1 MRKSWRTRA
10 AVPLMCA
17 ALMMACGGSDGANDD
32 RPANA
37 GQQPPAQQQSASFA
51 PVQLS
56 GCVET
61 AAGTSGW
68 VLRNVRF
75 EPRGA
80 GNAQADTTT
89 PGNAGITEGAWVR
102 LQGGEQD
109 LKQFAGRRVT
119 VSGTIVDD
127 GANRIGTAGTAGETV
142 TPSGERSQAA
152 REGEHHSDKQKLEM
166 GRIARE
172 SMANGTAAQIRVQ
185 QVQPAE
191 GKCDGSLR
199 PEAR

>member
-1 MRKSWRTRA
+1 MWKSWTLRA
-10 AVPLMCA
+10 AAPVMCA
-17 ALMMACGGSDGANDD
+17 ALMVGCGGSDGANDD

-37 GQQPPAQQQSASFA
+37 GQTPAAQQQSASFA

-61 AAGTSGW
+61 ESGTSQW

-75 EPRGA
+75 EPRGQ

-89 PGNAGITEGAWVR
+89 SANAGITEGAWVR

-109 LKQFAGRRVT
+109 LKQFAGRRVMVTGT
-119 VSGTIVDD
+119 VADD
-127 GANRIGTAGTAGETV
+127 GRNTIGTAGTAGQQQ
-142 TPSGERSQAA
+142 PSGERSQAGA
-152 REGEHHSDKQKLEM
+152 AGEHHSEKQKLEM

-172 SMANGTAAQIRVQ
+172 SMANGTAAAIKVQ
-185 QVQPAE
+185 QVQPAD
-191 GKCDGSLR
+191 GNCDRSIR
-199 PEAR
+199 PEVR